1 MDTRE
6 FLNRSAI
13 QDKEIEELYREV
25 ASSFGLNMTEFW
37 IIYFLA
43 NSTESLTQ
51 ADLCKIIMA
60 PKQTINSSVKVLER
74 KLMLKIDESSGR
86 KHKIINLTEKGES
99 LAKES
104 VIPLYEE
111 EINSVNEFS
120 EKEMEIFLKLR
131 GKFYSGL
138 RAKLMIKGLLGEKDV
153 R

>member
-1 MDTRE
+1 
-6 FLNRSAI
+6 
-13 QDKEIEELYREV
+13 
-25 ASSFGLNMTEFW
+25 
-37 IIYFLA
+37 
-43 NSTESLTQ
+43 
-51 ADLCKIIMA
+51 MA